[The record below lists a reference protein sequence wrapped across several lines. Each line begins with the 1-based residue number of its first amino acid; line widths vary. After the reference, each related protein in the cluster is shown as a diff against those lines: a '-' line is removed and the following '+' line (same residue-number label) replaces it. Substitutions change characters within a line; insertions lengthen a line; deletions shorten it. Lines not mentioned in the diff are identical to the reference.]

1 MMTEHHSEMQD
12 RVNTIPNAIE
22 VEEKCRNDSEN
33 SLNANTLDQSWTLS
47 DLVIKE
53 EGLDTLEVKK
63 EGTSTSVILHI
74 ETPES

>member
-12 RVNTIPNAIE
+12 HVNTIPNAIE

>member
-1 MMTEHHSEMQD
+1 MITDHHSEEQD
-12 RVNTIPNAIE
+12 QVSTTPNAIE

-33 SLNANTLDQSWTLS
+33 SLNANTLDQSWPLS